1 MEEGKGVLVGK
12 YCSVLGSELHALIIN
27 GVVRDGMITRCLVI
41 HQVGIGVVWLSR
53 RPLSGVAGSILLV
66 Y

>member
-12 YCSVLGSELHALIIN
+12 YFRALGRKLHALIIN
-27 GVVRDGMITRCLVI
+27 GVVRDGMIRRCLVI
-41 HQVGIGVVWLSR
+41 HQVEPGVVWLSR
-53 RPLSGVAGSILLV
+53 RPFVVCLGSILLA

>member
-27 GVVRDGMITRCLVI
+27 AAVRDGMITRCLVI
-41 HQVGIGVVWLSR
+41 HQVGTGVVWLSR
-53 RPLSGVAGSILLV
+53 RPLSGAGGV
-66 Y
+66 FC

>member
-1 MEEGKGVLVGK
+1 
-12 YCSVLGSELHALIIN
+12 LHALIIN

>member
-1 MEEGKGVLVGK
+1 MQEGKGVLVGK
-12 YCSVLGSELHALIIN
+12 YCSELGSGLHAVIIN

-41 HQVGIGVVWLSR
+41 HQVGPGVVWLSR
-53 RPLSGVAGSILLV
+53 RAFVGGLRSILLA